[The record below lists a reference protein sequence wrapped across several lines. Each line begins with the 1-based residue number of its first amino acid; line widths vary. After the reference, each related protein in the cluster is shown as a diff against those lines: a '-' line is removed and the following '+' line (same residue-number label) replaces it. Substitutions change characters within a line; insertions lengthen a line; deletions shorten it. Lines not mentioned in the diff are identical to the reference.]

1 MMDLKE
7 KSKANPKKKK
17 KTSGTGGAVQQ
28 EVNGE
33 LAAEGQKAV
42 ATTTE
47 QELSGEEQDEV
58 SSANSCVAPGN
69 STKQQV
75 RQAER
80 LMGAFSAEPN
90 TSQI

>member
-7 KSKANPKKKK
+7 KSKANPKKKKK

-33 LAAEGQKAV
+33 LAAEGQKVAV
-42 ATTTE
+42 TTE
-47 QELSGEEQDEV
+47 QELSGEDEQDEV

-69 STKQQV
+69 SPKQQV

-80 LMGAFSAEPN
+80 L
-90 TSQI
+90 